1 MYMKA
6 LGLPALL
13 VLSWSSLAAA
23 GPIADAAARAE
34 ALQAEGKTVEA
45 LDALNEAVAA
55 VWEEGP
61 LAFRNVAVVESASG
75 FGVYEENS
83 DPTYR
88 PDERLTVYVEPVGFG
103 YGSGDEAV
111 SLTADLALENAS
123 GQVLSEADDVFSITA
138 AAPAGK
144 REFYIAFTF
153 EVPFLRPGEYKAT
166 FTVRDRNSDKTG
178 SFEIP
183 FSIALPTAE

>member
-13 VLSWSSLAAA
+13 VLSWPSLAAA

-34 ALQAEGKTVEA
+34 ALQADGKTVEA
-45 LDALNEAVAA
+45 LEALDEAVTT
-55 VWEEGP
+55 VWQEGP

-103 YGSGDEAV
+103 YGSGEETISMTV
-111 SLTADLALENAS
+111 DLALENAT
-123 GQVLSEADDVFSITA
+123 GQVLTETDDVFSISA
-138 AAPAGK
+138 SAPEGK
-144 REFYIAFTF
+144 REFYMALTF

-166 FTVRDRNSDKTG
+166 FTVQDQNSDKIG
-178 SFEIP
+178 SFEVP
-183 FSIALPTAE
+183 FSIALPVAE